1 MSTHKHI
8 DKICCV
14 VLVFTLIL
22 TSLFM
27 CAEAFGIEA
36 KARTLGYEDRLFNTS
51 RVHTIDIVMNDW
63 EIFIENC
70 ISKEYSVCS
79 VVIDGEAFKNVAI
92 RAKGNTSLSNVQSSG
107 SDRYSFKIEFDHYGS
122 NNTYHGLDKL
132 CLNNIIQDNAYMKDY
147 LTYRMMN
154 EFGVASPLCS
164 YANITVNGEDWGLY
178 LAVEAVEESFL
189 LRNYRSDYGDLY
201 KPDSIGMGGGQR
213 KRQRLRYEKF

>member
-14 VLVFTLIL
+14 VIVFTLIL

-27 CAEAFGIEA
+27 GAEAFGIEA

-107 SDRYSFKIEFDHYGS
+107 SDRYRFKIEFDHYDS

-132 CLNNIIQDNAYMKDY
+132 CLNNIIQDNTYMKDY

-164 YANITVNGEDWGLY
+164 
-178 LAVEAVEESFL
+178 
-189 LRNYRSDYGDLY
+189 
-201 KPDSIGMGGGQR
+201 
-213 KRQRLRYEKF
+213 